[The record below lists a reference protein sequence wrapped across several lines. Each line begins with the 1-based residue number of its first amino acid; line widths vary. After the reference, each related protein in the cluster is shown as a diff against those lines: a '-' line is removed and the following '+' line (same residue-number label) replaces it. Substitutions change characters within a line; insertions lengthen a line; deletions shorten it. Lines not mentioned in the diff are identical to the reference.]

1 MALGVLWLA
10 RLPASSAA
18 WPAALAA
25 PATLIPP
32 IDVVIDVLPYS
43 LLFGLGIS
51 FVVAPLTSTLM
62 GSISGRYSSL
72 GSAIN
77 NAISR
82 VGQPLLG
89 ALIFVAIGATY
100 YGSLGSSTGFD
111 ATGSGLRRAF
121 QPLNPPA
128 AGATPAQVAA
138 SNLASIDAVHVAM
151 ILCAGLF
158 AMGAFVSWYGLREQ
172 AGDPPAAVG

>member
-1 MALGVLWLA
+1 MALGVLWFA
-10 RLPASSAA
+10 RLPVNSAA
-18 WPAALAA
+18 WPAAIEA

-32 IDVVIDVLPYS
+32 VDVVIDVLPYS

-62 GSISGRYSSL
+62 GSIPGRHSSM

-89 ALIFVAIGATY
+89 AMLVAIGATAY
-100 YGSLGSSTGFD
+100 ARSDRRRTS
-111 ATGSGLRRAF
+111 TGSGLRRASSHSTR
-121 QPLNPPA
+121 PPPVRPRSRSRHRTWRPS
-128 AGATPAQVAA
+128 TP
-138 SNLASIDAVHVAM
+138 ST
-151 ILCAGLF
+151 
-158 AMGAFVSWYGLREQ
+158 WR
-172 AGDPPAAVG
+172 